1 MAIEYAK
8 RESAVLTHLEHPNI
22 IKVHHTAETE
32 TQFMIFMEYA
42 GFGSN
47 YLSKK
52 VLLNQKA
59 VREDK
64 LQCWAQ
70 DVLFAL
76 SYIHERGVVHNDIK
90 IDNIL
95 IQSQPE
101 DGCQQEDEDELPVAK
116 VIDFGLCNVVSQ
128 WDQYKPAG
136 HQ

>member
-1 MAIEYAK
+1 
-8 RESAVLTHLEHPNI
+8 
-22 IKVHHTAETE
+22 
-32 TQFMIFMEYA
+32 MIFMEYA

-70 DVLFAL
+70 DVLYAL
-76 SYIHERGVVHNDIK
+76 SYMHEKGVVHNDIK

-101 DGCQQEDEDELPVAK
+101 DGNQQEEDELPIAK
-116 VIDFGLCNVVSQ
+116 VIDFGLCNVVPQ
-128 WDQYKPAG
+128 WDNSKPAG
-136 HQ
+136 RQ